1 MPELHIGVFRALV
14 MIMASFWRY
23 LAAAQGPFLATIMKL
38 GKPKAFPY
46 VVGAPLTHQCRVS
59 ITIPAAPS

>member
-1 MPELHIGVFRALV
+1 

-46 VVGAPLTHQCRVS
+46 VAGAPLTTPVPRFNHDPGGPELTGRRW
-59 ITIPAAPS
+59 

>member
-1 MPELHIGVFRALV
+1 